1 MIKVVGIGPA
11 GSHWMTAEGKEVIQ
25 WAHLVVGSPRQIES
39 VEKLIDFSQSR
50 QSYDSLKH
58 LVELLDQYIEFS
70 RKQVQDC
77 EQGISKWT
85 PDIAVLAS
93 GDPSFY
99 GIAKYLMGIYG
110 DDQIKV
116 IPGISSIQYLF
127 SRIGKDMNDVY
138 LTSCH
143 GRHANYDR
151 IFNMPKIGMLTD
163 EIHGPYEI
171 AKEALRR
178 GEDPIL
184 VIGESLGYPDETI
197 DMLRASQVAD
207 RDYGMNV
214 VIMLR
219 EEALS

>member
-11 GSHWMTAEGKEVIQ
+11 GSHWLTAEGKEVIQ
-25 WAHLVVGSPRQIES
+25 WANLVVGSPRQVESIEN
-39 VEKLIDFSQSR
+39 LIDFSQSR
-50 QSYDSLKH
+50 QSYDGLKH
-58 LVELLDQYIEFS
+58 LVEILDQYIAFS
-70 RKQVQDC
+70 RQKIKDC

-99 GIAKYLMGIYG
+99 GIAKYLMGVYG

-116 IPGISSIQYLF
+116 VPGISSIQYLF
-127 SRIGKDMNDVY
+127 SRVGKNMNDVY

-143 GRHANYDR
+143 GRQVNYDR

-163 EIHGPYEI
+163 EGHGPYEI

-178 GEDPIL
+178 GENPIL
-184 VIGESLGYPDETI
+184 IIGENLGYPDESI
-197 DMLRASQVAD
+197 EMLRAEEVKD
-207 RDYGMNV
+207 RDYAMNV

-219 EEALS
+219 EEALT